1 MIVFLVLDLR
11 RQRQGIFLGDHGM
24 WRRRLYHRC
33 EQLFKEKI
41 SGRRKRRGR
50 KKRRKWIR
58 GQVKS
63 GFEKSRGFST
73 RLSFLPSLSLSL
85 SPNYPQNLR
94 RILWEIGLNRFFK
107 DFEEELFRMTTQLI
121 VIRDIQTRIQSI
133 KNRSLD
139 RRNDNVFQ
147 YVISS

>member
-1 MIVFLVLDLR
+1 
-11 RQRQGIFLGDHGM
+11 M

-58 GQVKS
+58 GIGQKRVREIPRIFDPS
-63 GFEKSRGFST
+63 LL
-73 RLSFLPSLSLSL
+73 LSFPLPLSLSQL
-85 SPNYPQNLR
+85 STEYLR

-107 DFEEELFRMTTQLI
+107 DFEEELFRMTTQSI

>member
-1 MIVFLVLDLR
+1 
-11 RQRQGIFLGDHGM
+11 M

-58 GQVKS
+58 GIGQKRVREIPRI
-63 GFEKSRGFST
+63 FD
-73 RLSFLPSLSLSL
+73 PSLFPSFPLPLPLSQL
-85 SPNYPQNLR
+85 STEYLR

-107 DFEEELFRMTTQLI
+107 DFEEELFRMTTQ
-121 VIRDIQTRIQSI
+121 SI
-133 KNRSLD
+133 EILKREYSPLKIDLSTEGTITFFNT
-139 RRNDNVFQ
+139 
-147 YVISS
+147 